1 MSERGLLFMINNII
15 SDKGIIER
23 EKRIFEQIAFSVLI
37 ISCIYIFNIKAP

>member
-1 MSERGLLFMINNII
+1 MINNII

-37 ISCIYIFNIKAP
+37 ISCIYIFNIFSRIGQEYHT